1 MPAELEA
8 KFRAD
13 GPAPLEWL
21 ASEDRLADAELDA
34 ARMVDEL
41 DRYLDTADGRLS
53 SRRWACRLRERE
65 GTTRI
70 SLKGPHHGVGED
82 WMHHRP
88 ELEGPA
94 TASFDPADWP
104 HSEARNFLEGLTGGA
119 ALVERFHLR
128 QRRTERAVREHGR
141 LIGTLTLDIVAIVHE
156 ERRVGELFIVEL
168 ETAGGDAERA
178 RADLERLGPALAAR
192 PGLRP
197 DSRTKLDHALE
208 LLGSA

>member
-13 GPAPLEWL
+13 GIEPLRSL
-21 ASEDRLADAELDA
+21 ASESHLADAVLGA
-34 ARMVDEL
+34 ARTVDEL

-53 SRRWACRLRERE
+53 ARLWACRLRERE
-65 GTTRI
+65 GRTRV
-70 SLKGPHHGVGED
+70 SLKGAQEGVGED

-88 ELEGPA
+88 EVEGPA

-104 HSEARNFLEGLTGGA
+104 ESEARTFLERLTGGA
-119 ALVERFHLR
+119 PLIERFHLR
-128 QRRTERAVREHGR
+128 QRRTERTVSEHGR
-141 LIGTLTLDIVAIVHE
+141 LVGTLTLDLVTIVHG
-156 ERRVGELFIVEL
+156 ERSIGELFIVEF
-168 ETAGGDAERA
+168 EMADGDAAHA
-178 RADLERLGPALAAR
+178 RADLERLAPKLAGR

-208 LLGSA
+208 RLEGR